1 MGRMTRSGK
10 RAVLAAG
17 MAAVAVAVGAVTY
30 QASAAE
36 VSASSAEA
44 VSPAAAR
51 SNPLI
56 APPAGLKML
65 GAFGV
70 VSGTQTYTCA
80 NKTFV
85 GTASAPEAQ
94 LAGLRGRIHHFV
106 GPSWQSVRDGSLVTA
121 AKIKESPVTGSIPEL
136 LLEVKTHDGTGLLSK
151 ATHIQRLRTSG
162 GAAPTAGCT
171 DGAKATIP
179 YHALYVFWGK

>member
-10 RAVLAAG
+10 RAVLATG
-17 MAAVAVAVGAVTY
+17 MVTVALAVGAVSY

-36 VSASSAEA
+36 TGASAES

-56 APPAGLKML
+56 APPAGLKIL
-65 GAFGV
+65 GVFGV
-70 VSGTQTYTCA
+70 VTGTQTYTCA

-85 GTASAPEAQ
+85 GTASKPEAQ
-94 LAGLRGRIHHFV
+94 LAGLRGRIHHFA

-121 AKIKESPVTGSIPEL
+121 TKKAESPVSGSIPEL
-136 LLEVKTHDGTGLLSK
+136 LLEVNSHSGTGILSK
-151 ATHIQRLRTSG
+151 ATNIQRLRTSG
-162 GAAPTAGCT
+162 GAAPTAACT
-171 DGAKATIP
+171 DGATATIP
-179 YHALYVFWGK
+179 YHAIYVFWGK

>member
-1 MGRMTRSGK
+1 MGRLTRSGR

-17 MAAVAVAVGAVTY
+17 MAAVAVTIGAVTY

-36 VSASSAEA
+36 VSAEA

-56 APPAGLKML
+56 APPAGLRII

-80 NKTFV
+80 KNTVV
-85 GTASAPEAQ
+85 GTASKPEAQ
-94 LAGLRGRIHHFV
+94 LAGQRGRIHHFA
-106 GPSWQSVRDGSLVTA
+106 GPTWQSVRDGSLVTA
-121 AKIKESPVTGSIPEL
+121 TKKAESPVAGSIPEL
-136 LLEVKTHDGTGLLSK
+136 LLEVNSHSGTGLLSK
-151 ATHIQRLRTSG
+151 ATNIQRLRTSG
-162 GAAPTAGCT
+162 GAAPTTACT
-171 DGAKATIP
+171 DGATATIP
-179 YHALYVFWGK
+179 YHALYVIWGK

>member
-10 RAVLAAG
+10 RAVLATG
-17 MAAVAVAVGAVTY
+17 MAAVAIAVGAVSY

-36 VSASSAEA
+36 TGASAEA
-44 VSPAAAR
+44 ISPPAAR

-56 APPAGLKML
+56 APPDGLRIL

-94 LAGLRGRIHHFV
+94 LAGRSGRIHHFA
-106 GPSWQSVRDGSLVTA
+106 GPSWQSVRDGSLITA
-121 AKIKESPVTGSIPEL
+121 AKIGESKVDGAIPEL
-136 LLEVKTHDGTGLLSK
+136 LLEVKTTSGTGLISK

-162 GAAPTAGCT
+162 GTAPTAPCV
-171 DGAKATIP
+171 DGAKKAVP
-179 YHALYVFWGK
+179 YRALYVFWGK

>member
-1 MGRMTRSGK
+1 MTRSGK
-10 RAVLAAG
+10 RVVLAAG
-17 MAAVAVAVGAVTY
+17 MAAVALTVGTVSY

-36 VSASSAEA
+36 TGASAEA

-56 APPAGLKML
+56 APPAGLRML

-70 VSGTQTYTCA
+70 VTGTQTYTCA
-80 NKTFV
+80 KSTFV
-85 GTASAPEAQ
+85 GTASKPEAQ
-94 LAGLRGRIHHFV
+94 LAGLRGRIHHFA

-121 AKIKESPVTGSIPEL
+121 TKIGESPVSGSIPEL
-136 LLEVKTHDGTGLLSK
+136 LLEVNSHSGSGLLST
-151 ATHIQRLRTSG
+151 ATNIQRLRTSG
-162 GAAPTAGCT
+162 GAAPTAPCK
-171 DGAKATIP
+171 DGATATIP